1 MRSTVARQIS
11 TITYTATMDVMNEPR
26 VAISVP
32 RQIHEDIVLL
42 QGQEIIRFRELLQT
56 SEVSAFAILSRY
68 VATLNLSMTNS
79 PVSSLSDTITKN

>member
-11 TITYTATMDVMNEPR
+11 TFTYTATMDVMNEPR
-26 VAISVP
+26 IAISVP

-42 QGQEIIRFRELLQT
+42 LGQEIIRIRELLQT
-56 SEVSAFAILSRY
+56 SEVGAFAILSRY